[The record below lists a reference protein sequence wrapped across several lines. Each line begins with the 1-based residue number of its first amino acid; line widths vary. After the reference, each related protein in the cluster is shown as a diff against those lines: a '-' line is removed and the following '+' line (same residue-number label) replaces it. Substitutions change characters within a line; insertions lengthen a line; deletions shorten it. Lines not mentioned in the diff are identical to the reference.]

1 MGRVWGAAFDV
12 VPESDGAGD
21 DTCAGGEGGGAFG
34 SSPCKAPQEGAAVVD
49 AKIGSGGTAIIR
61 CGGNIPGSAG
71 SIDAAGGTAAPV
83 GIPRSGGG
91 TTSGTAIM
99 DGIGAAT
106 IEDDGN
112 EVTSEE
118 GGKVGTPT
126 SIRPSAAEAGE
137 GEMGACPAASL
148 SRSVT
153 HPSTALP
160 PRKGTGGAA
169 GAGREVQATV
179 GSWNPTAVEATRAA
193 GFGGKQ
199 RALSQPCRSRR
210 TFSSIFGTIAIPFEV
225 WDVAFLSA
233 TAKARSTAHWSS
245 TGFTRAKAHWSPT
258 KKASGLSR
266 ARRAN
271 SGEQHVL
278 KRLLRT
284 GGDTGGASGITAPG
298 AGVAAGV
305 SVRRARLGLAPL
317 CGEGGWAA
325 P

>member
-49 AKIGSGGTAIIR
+49 AKIGSGGTAISR

-71 SIDAAGGTAAPV
+71 IIDAAGGTAAPV

-112 EVTSEE
+112 VVTAEE

-160 PRKGTGGAA
+160 PRKGTGGAS
-169 GAGREVQATV
+169 GAGREVQAAV
-179 GSWNPTAVEATRAA
+179 GSWNPTAVEATMAA
-193 GFGGKQ
+193 GFGGKR
-199 RALSQPCRSRR
+199 RALSQPSRSRR
-210 TFSSIFGTIAIPFEV
+210 TFSSIFV
-225 WDVAFLSA
+225 WDEAFS
-233 TAKARSTAHWSS
+233 AKAPSKADRKSLGKVFPTAQHFS
-245 TGFTRAKAHWSPT
+245 
-258 KKASGLSR
+258 KKVSGLSR
-266 ARRAN
+266 AARAN
-271 SGEQHVL
+271 SGEQHAVKKPL
-278 KRLLRT
+278 GT

-298 AGVAAGV
+298 AGVAAGIG
-305 SVRRARLGLAPL
+305 VRRARLGLAPL
-317 CGEGGWAA
+317 RGEGGWAA

>member
-1 MGRVWGAAFDV
+1 MLPKSF
-12 VPESDGAGD
+12 GAGS

-153 HPSTALP
+153 TPSTALP
-160 PRKGTGGAA
+160 PRKRTGGAS
-169 GAGREVQATV
+169 GAIPAREETGREVQATV
-179 GSWNPTAVEATRAA
+179 GSWNPTAVEAGMAA
-193 GFGGKQ
+193 GFSGKQ

-210 TFSSIFGTIAIPFEV
+210 TFSSIFGTIAIPSEV

-233 TAKARSTAHWSS
+233 TAKARSTARWSS
-245 TGFTRAKAHWSPT
+245 TGFSRANAS
-258 KKASGLSR
+258 KKVSGLSR
-266 ARRAN
+266 ASRAN
-271 SGEQHVL
+271 SGEQNAL

-298 AGVAAGV
+298 AGEAAGV
-305 SVRRARLGLAPL
+305 RVRRARLGLAPSL
-317 CGEGGWAA
+317 GGVGGGAV